1 MRKMLCWKKKRT
13 IKEMLPIGTH
23 ALFEEISS
31 RMGED
36 FPVPIIGNV
45 SPEPQMDL
53 KLTADYGARA
63 VSTIIDYFY
72 ESQES
77 GESLDSN
84 SISQLAEYLISIYGD
99 KWIRSGAVLFSDYD
113 PIHNY
118 LDEWEDHLDRNDT
131 LDGES
136 LRTDNTSNARTQNLT
151 EDYTRTN
158 ALQTTRTDNLSNSST
173 RTDNLSQGESGTDTN
188 NETNS
193 VWAFNSATAVNSDSN
208 SSSGSDSRT
217 TTNTG
222 TQSTSG
228 TNTGT
233 QTTADTGTVHDVKT
247 NTGTDTVLNT
257 GTVKQEQ
264 DDIRDISQDRD
275 GRHFGNI
282 GNISTQ
288 KLILEE
294 LNLRK
299 INLMAEI
306 VRDVADEI
314 SIPVYV
320 Y

>member
-1 MRKMLCWKKKRT
+1 MRCWRKKRT

-23 ALFEEISS
+23 TLFEVISTK
-31 RMGED
+31 MGAD
-36 FPVPIIGNV
+36 FPVPTIGGV
-45 SPEPQMDL
+45 SPEHQMDL

-63 VSTIIDYFY
+63 VSTIIDYFF
-72 ESQES
+72 ESQDS
-77 GESLDSN
+77 GESLDNN
-84 SISQLAEYLISIYGD
+84 SISQLADYLISIYGD
-99 KWIRSGAVLFSDYD
+99 KWIRSGAVLFAEYD

-118 LDEWEDHLDRNDT
+118 LDQWEDHLERNDV

-158 ALQTTRTDNLSNSST
+158 ALQTTRTDNLSSSST
-173 RTDNLSQGESGTDTN
+173 RTDNLEQGENGTDTN
-188 NETNS
+188 NESNS
-193 VWAFNSATAVNSDSN
+193 VWGFNSSNAVNSDSSN
-208 SSSGSDSRT
+208 SSGSDSRT

-222 TQSTSG
+222 TQSTQG

-233 QTTADTGTVHDVKT
+233 QTTADTGTVHDIKL

-257 GTVKQEQ
+257 GTVRQEQ
-264 DDIRDISQDRD
+264 DDNRDINQDRN
-275 GRHFGNI
+275 GKHFGNI